1 MAGRRGLMQVW
12 RESLQFRTVVTT
24 VLVTVLVVGTAGIVL
39 MQRISAG
46 ILASELRSAQA
57 EAAAGRA
64 LARTYAVDEAGSNP
78 NNLIDDLVSE
88 LAARLGS
95 TGTSATPMTEPNPVW
110 CWVPRSI
117 SREWANI
124 GCTTC
129 ST

>member
-24 VLVTVLVVGTAGIVL
+24 VLVTVLVVGVAGIVL
-39 MQRISAG
+39 TQRISAG

-64 LARTYAVDEAGSNP
+64 LARTYAVDEDGSNP

-88 LAARLGS
+88 LAARGGRPANFGS
-95 TGTSATPMTEPNPVW
+95 PGG
-110 CWVPRSI
+110 PRVRHGLES
-117 SREWANI
+117 SPLAAKKPCE
-124 GCTTC
+124 T
-129 ST
+129 